1 MRTTTRS
8 SSPLRRKSRS
18 SKAIALCI
26 SLLCATLLLGCAQ
39 AAIKPEDFFKL
50 TPESL
55 KNRALQT
62 RIFETTNEKELLS
75 ASAAVLQ
82 DLGFQIEESE
92 VAMGILRAAKERSA
106 REYWTGVL
114 AGCDCHT
121 EYRRV
126 QSSGVNTKPD
136 LIPVDL
142 HQQIGATL
150 ATRPLEGDDSRY
162 TVRIFFHRTL
172 WKGDGQ
178 SGEGQSEYIPPGA
191 QRMEAIHDGK
201 IYQQFFAKLSKGL
214 FLEAHEI

>member
-1 MRTTTRS
+1 M
-8 SSPLRRKSRS
+8 SRS
-18 SKAIALCI
+18 SNASTLCI
-26 SLLCATLLLGCAQ
+26 PLLCATLLLGCVQ
-39 AAIKPEDFFKL
+39 AVIKPEDFFKL

-62 RIFETTNEKELLS
+62 RIFETANEKELLS

-92 VAMGILRAAKERSA
+92 VEMGILRAAKERSA
-106 REYWTGVL
+106 REFWQEFWRVVIVIL
-114 AGCDCHT
+114 SSAG
-121 EYRRV
+121 
-126 QSSGVNTKPD
+126 SSQGGNSTQI
-136 LIPVDL
+136 IPVDL

-178 SGEGQSEYIPPGA
+178 SGNQQIPPGA

>member
-8 SSPLRRKSRS
+8 SSPLLRKSRS
-18 SKAIALCI
+18 SNASTLCI
-26 SLLCATLLLGCAQ
+26 SLLCVTLLLGCVR
-39 AAIKPEDFFKL
+39 AIKPADFFLL

-62 RIFETTNEKELLS
+62 RIFETANEKELLS

-82 DLGFQIEESE
+82 DLGFQVEESE
-92 VAMGILRAAKERSA
+92 VEMGILRAAKERSA
-106 REYWTGVL
+106 REFWQEFWQVVIAIL
-114 AGCDCHT
+114 SAAGSRG
-121 EYRRV
+121 ESI
-126 QSSGVNTKPD
+126 QI
-136 LIPVDL
+136 IPVDL

-178 SGEGQSEYIPPGA
+178 SGGQYIPPGA
-191 QRMEAIHDGK
+191 NRMQMISDGK

>member
-1 MRTTTRS
+1 MPTTSHS
-8 SSPLRRKSRS
+8 SSPLLPKIRR

-26 SLLCATLLLGCAQ
+26 PPLCVTLLLGCVQ
-39 AAIKPEDFFKL
+39 TPKPEDFFQL

-55 KNRALQT
+55 RSRALQT
-62 RIFETTNEKELLS
+62 RVFETTNEKELLS

-92 VAMGILRAAKERSA
+92 VEMGILRAAKERSA
-106 REYWTGVL
+106 REFWQEFWQGVILILSL
-114 AGCDCHT
+114 AASAGGSNAI
-121 EYRRV
+121 
-126 QSSGVNTKPD
+126 Q
-136 LIPVDL
+136 IMPVDL

-172 WKGDGQ
+172 WKGDGR
-178 SGEGQSEYIPPGA
+178 SGDQYIPPGA
-191 QRMEAIHDGK
+191 NRMEMVSDGK

>member
-1 MRTTTRS
+1 MPTTSRS
-8 SSPLRRKSRS
+8 SSPLLPKIRR

-26 SLLCATLLLGCAQ
+26 PPLCATLLLGCVQ
-39 AAIKPEDFFKL
+39 PIKPAAFFQL

-55 KNRALQT
+55 RNRALQT
-62 RIFETTNEKELLS
+62 RVFETTNEKELLS

-92 VAMGILRAAKERSA
+92 VEMGILRAAKERSA
-106 REYWTGVL
+106 REFWQEFWQVVILL
-114 AGCDCHT
+114 ASQGDQ
-121 EYRRV
+121 RV
-126 QSSGVNTKPD
+126 T
-136 LIPVDL
+136 VDL

-150 ATRPLEGDDSRY
+150 ATRPLAGDDSRY

-172 WKGDGQ
+172 WKGDGADGDQ
-178 SGEGQSEYIPPGA
+178 YIPPGA
-191 QRMEAIHDGK
+191 SRMQAIYDGK

>member
-8 SSPLRRKSRS
+8 SRLLLQESKKT
-18 SKAIALCI
+18 KAIALCI
-26 SLLCATLLLGCAQ
+26 SLVYATLLLGCVQ
-39 AAIKPEDFFKL
+39 TIQPEVFFQL

-55 KNRALQT
+55 RNRALQT

-92 VAMGILRAAKERSA
+92 VGMGVLRAAKERSA
-106 REYWTGVL
+106 REFWQEFWQVVVAIL
-114 AGCDCHT
+114 SSAGC
-121 EYRRV
+121 V
-126 QSSGVNTKPD
+126 SGANTIY
-136 LIPVDL
+136 LMPVDL

-150 ATRPLEGDDSRY
+150 ATRPMEGDDSRY
-162 TVRIFFHRTL
+162 TVRISFHRTL

-178 SGEGQSEYIPPGA
+178 SGNLYISPGA
-191 QRMEAIHDGK
+191 NRMEMISDGK

>member
-1 MRTTTRS
+1 MPTTSRS
-8 SSPLRRKSRS
+8 SSPLPPKIRS

-26 SLLCATLLLGCAQ
+26 PPLCATLLLGCVQTIEPGA
-39 AAIKPEDFFKL
+39 FFKL

-55 KNRALQT
+55 RSRALQT
-62 RIFETTNEKELLS
+62 RVFETTNEKELLS

-92 VAMGILRAAKERSA
+92 VEMGILRAAKERSA
-106 REYWTGVL
+106 REFWQEFWQGVILILSL
-114 AGCDCHT
+114 AASAGGSNAIQ
-121 EYRRV
+121 V
-126 QSSGVNTKPD
+126 M
-136 LIPVDL
+136 PVDL

-150 ATRPLEGDDSRY
+150 ATRPLAGDDSRY

-172 WKGDGQ
+172 WKG
-178 SGEGQSEYIPPGA
+178 EGQNGNQYIPPGA
-191 QRMEAIHDGK
+191 SRMQMISDGQ

>member
-8 SSPLRRKSRS
+8 SSRLLPRIRS

-26 SLLCATLLLGCAQ
+26 PPLCVTLLLGCVQ
-39 AAIKPEDFFKL
+39 PIKPVEFFQL
-50 TPESL
+50 TPKSL

-92 VAMGILRAAKERSA
+92 VEMGILRATKERSA
-106 REYWTGVL
+106 REFWQEFWQVVVAILST
-114 AGCDCHT
+114 AGS
-121 EYRRV
+121 RGNSIQV
-126 QSSGVNTKPD
+126 M
-136 LIPVDL
+136 PVDL

-178 SGEGQSEYIPPGA
+178 SGNQKIPPGA
-191 QRMEAIHDGK
+191 SRMEAIHDGK

>member
-1 MRTTTRS
+1 V
-8 SSPLRRKSRS
+8 
-18 SKAIALCI
+18 
-26 SLLCATLLLGCAQ
+26 
-39 AAIKPEDFFKL
+39 IKPEDFFKL

-92 VAMGILRAAKERSA
+92 VEMGILRAAKERSA
-106 REYWTGVL
+106 REFWQEFWRVVFL
-114 AGCDCHT
+114 ILSSAG
-121 EYRRV
+121 
-126 QSSGVNTKPD
+126 SSQGGNSTQI
-136 LIPVDL
+136 IPVDL

-178 SGEGQSEYIPPGA
+178 SGNQHIPPGG

>member
-1 MRTTTRS
+1 MPTTSLS
-8 SSPLRRKSRS
+8 SSPLLPKIRH

-26 SLLCATLLLGCAQ
+26 PPLCATLLLGCVQ
-39 AAIKPEDFFKL
+39 TIKPDAFFQL

-55 KNRALQT
+55 RSRALQT
-62 RIFETTNEKELLS
+62 RVFETTTEKELLS

-92 VAMGILRAAKERSA
+92 VEMGILRAAKERSA
-106 REYWTGVL
+106 REFWQEFWQVVIAIL
-114 AGCDCHT
+114 SAAGG
-121 EYRRV
+121 RG
-126 QSSGVNTKPD
+126 QSIQI
-136 LIPVDL
+136 IPVDL
-142 HQQIGATL
+142 HQQIGATM

-172 WKGDGQ
+172 WKG
-178 SGEGQSEYIPPGA
+178 EGQNGNQQIPPGEH
-191 QRMEAIHDGK
+191 RMEAIRDGK

>member
-8 SSPLRRKSRS
+8 SSPLLRKGRS
-18 SKAIALCI
+18 SNASTLCI
-26 SLLCATLLLGCAQ
+26 SLLCVTLLLGCVQ
-39 AAIKPEDFFKL
+39 PIKPVDFFQL
-50 TPESL
+50 TTESL

-62 RIFETTNEKELLS
+62 RIFETANEKELLS
-75 ASAAVLQ
+75 ASAAFLQ

-92 VAMGILRAAKERSA
+92 VEMGILRATKERSA
-106 REYWTGVL
+106 REFWQEFWRVVIL
-114 AGCDCHT
+114 ILSSAG
-121 EYRRV
+121 
-126 QSSGVNTKPD
+126 SSQGGNSTQIV
-136 LIPVDL
+136 PVDL

-150 ATRPLEGDDSRY
+150 ATRPLKGDDSRY

-178 SGEGQSEYIPPGA
+178 SGNQHIPPGG

>member
-8 SSPLRRKSRS
+8 SSPTLQRGKSA
-18 SKAIALCI
+18 KAIALCI
-26 SLLCATLLLGCAQ
+26 SLVYATLLLGCVQ
-39 AAIKPEDFFKL
+39 AIPPEEFFQL

-55 KNRALQT
+55 RNRALQT

-92 VAMGILRAAKERSA
+92 MEMGVLRAAKERSA
-106 REYWTGVL
+106 REFWQEFWQVVIL
-114 AGCDCHT
+114 LVSSAGC
-121 EYRRV
+121 V
-126 QSSGVNTKPD
+126 SGANTMY
-136 LIPVDL
+136 LNPVDL

-162 TVRIFFHRTL
+162 SVRISFHRTL
-172 WKGDGQ
+172 WKGDGS
-178 SGEGQSEYIPPGA
+178 SGNQYIPPGA
-191 QRMEAIHDGK
+191 NRMEMIYDGK

>member
-1 MRTTTRS
+1 LRTTTRS
-8 SSPLRRKSRS
+8 SSRLLPKIRS

-26 SLLCATLLLGCAQ
+26 PPLCATLLLGCVQ
-39 AAIKPEDFFKL
+39 AIKPEAFFQL

-82 DLGFQIEESE
+82 DLGFQVEESE
-92 VAMGILRAAKERSA
+92 VDMGILRAAKERSA
-106 REYWTGVL
+106 REFWQ
-114 AGCDCHT
+114 
-121 EYRRV
+121 EFRRV
-126 QSSGVNTKPD
+126 LVALLSSGGRSQGGANTTVI
-136 LIPVDL
+136 LPVDL

-178 SGEGQSEYIPPGA
+178 SGDQYIPPGA
-191 QRMEAIHDGK
+191 NRMEMISDGQ

>member
-1 MRTTTRS
+1 MPTTSLS
-8 SSPLRRKSRS
+8 SSPLLPKIRH

-26 SLLCATLLLGCAQ
+26 PPLCATLLLGCVQ
-39 AAIKPEDFFKL
+39 TIKPDAFFQL

-55 KNRALQT
+55 RSRALQT
-62 RIFETTNEKELLS
+62 RVFETTNEKELLS

-92 VAMGILRAAKERSA
+92 VEMGILRAAKERSA
-106 REYWTGVL
+106 REFWQEFWQVVIAIL
-114 AGCDCHT
+114 SAAGG
-121 EYRRV
+121 RG
-126 QSSGVNTKPD
+126 QSIQI
-136 LIPVDL
+136 IPVDL
-142 HQQIGATL
+142 HQQIGATM

-172 WKGDGQ
+172 WKG
-178 SGEGQSEYIPPGA
+178 EGQNGNQQIPPGEH
-191 QRMEAIHDGK
+191 RMEAIRDGK

>member
-1 MRTTTRS
+1 
-8 SSPLRRKSRS
+8 L
-18 SKAIALCI
+18 KAIALCI
-26 SLLCATLLLGCAQ
+26 PLLCATLLLGCAQ
-39 AAIKPEDFFKL
+39 AVIKPEDFFKL

-62 RIFETTNEKELLS
+62 RIFETANEKELLS

-92 VAMGILRAAKERSA
+92 VEMGILRATKERSA
-106 REYWTGVL
+106 REFWQEFWRVVIVIL
-114 AGCDCHT
+114 SSAG
-121 EYRRV
+121 
-126 QSSGVNTKPD
+126 SSQGGNSTQI
-136 LIPVDL
+136 IPVDL

-178 SGEGQSEYIPPGA
+178 SGNQHIPPGA

>member
-1 MRTTTRS
+1 LLLQKS
-8 SSPLRRKSRS
+8 KSP
-18 SKAIALCI
+18 KAVALCI
-26 SLLCATLLLGCAQ
+26 SLVYTTLLLGCVQ
-39 AAIKPEDFFKL
+39 TIQPEVFFQL

-55 KNRALQT
+55 RNRALQT

-92 VAMGILRAAKERSA
+92 VEMGVLRAAKERSA
-106 REYWTGVL
+106 REFRQEFWQVVIAILST
-114 AGCDCHT
+114 AGC
-121 EYRRV
+121 V
-126 QSSGVNTKPD
+126 SGADT
-136 LIPVDL
+136 IYIMPVDL

-162 TVRIFFHRTL
+162 SVRISFHRTL
-172 WKGDGQ
+172 WKGDGR
-178 SGEGQSEYIPPGA
+178 SGNLHIPPGA
-191 QRMEAIHDGK
+191 NRMEMIFDGK